1 MSPYFSPTRPTATNG
16 RGRLAALF
24 GPHPL
29 RSDGD
34 DVTLGALHDGKQFLM
49 LRLGHIEF
57 GHGVIK
63 ILTEGDP
70 LALGDLEMFVG
81 FAHGAASVFLWA
93 ARGPANHLGHIVFE
107 ARRAD
112 AVMRFVNRSVR
123 IQDRVVHNP
132 INEVVDHGGNRIDPA
147 RGASQ
152 NGYWSAVSERRK
164 TPFSE

>member
-1 MSPYFSPTRPTATNG
+1 MTPERVASSHPPTRSTP
-16 RGRLAALF
+16 
-24 GPHPL
+24 
-29 RSDGD
+29 
-34 DVTLGALHDGKQFLM
+34 
-49 LRLGHIEF
+49 F

-123 IQDRVVHNP
+123 IQDQVVHNP

-147 RGASQ
+147 ET
-152 NGYWSAVSERRK
+152 VIERRLAGQSS
-164 TPFSE
+164 FSHPSRAVEKDRSNITQ